1 MKPLQLEMQAF
12 GPFAR
17 RQVIDF
23 RQLGGKTFFLIH
35 GPTGSGKTSILD
47 GICFALFGD
56 SSGGERDGRQMRS
69 HHADADTLTEVC
81 FDFALGAQRYRVR
94 RVPEQMRKARRGGGE
109 TQQGQ
114 IAELWKVEGTG
125 AGEQLT
131 PLAARWTTVTTE
143 VSKLLG
149 FESRQFRQVIMLPQG
164 KFFEFLKSSSQEREK
179 ILQALFGTELYK
191 RIEEVLKRS
200 ADQVERDAAR
210 VRTQRQ
216 TLLDQA
222 KAESENALETLR
234 QQQDHELTAKRA
246 AEQSAAELAMAA
258 EKALADARRVADR
271 FDEFDKATAAL
282 AALRSEQATWETR
295 KTQLAGARQATSLRP
310 FERAAAEASKQ
321 LEEEEARGKK
331 LATELAAA
339 QTAQQSASAAL
350 EREKQR
356 TPESE
361 KLTAR
366 IAELDALVGKV
377 AALSAARAEHAKAL
391 MESSRTA
398 AALQSAQ
405 QASTSATEAL
415 QKLNVDIQSHR
426 VQAAGLVAMRASQA
440 GLKSQFDSSRS
451 LEAKVKELSEVAP
464 KIETLKRSVAAAAS
478 AVADARNKRD
488 VTRQAWITDQAA
500 RIAHELAV
508 GHPCPVCG
516 AHEHPAPAHAAAA
529 VVSDDALKAAE
540 DVLASAE
547 KWHRDA
553 ERALADALTALGILE
568 ARIAEIRAS
577 LGEGGT
583 SPDELTRQFDA
594 DTAALAKAEAS
605 EKLLPALES
614 QVAAAHDKAK
624 VAEAAANAAEA
635 EAQKASSKLQEL
647 VGQLRERDAGVP
659 TDLSD
664 ANALE
669 IARTGAVKGRDAL
682 MQALDAA
689 TAAANVATTKL
700 AETRARLEA
709 SDQAQ
714 ARFVVLLRE
723 KASEF
728 DQRLHE
734 LGFVDAVAYR
744 QAKLDDVA
752 MESLESGIRAFEV
765 SLSAGADRFG
775 RATADTS
782 ELVRPD
788 VAARAAEH
796 ETAKTALLTASNAV
810 RDAIAALQ
818 TMTGFADSLRKLADE
833 FQSLEA
839 RHAVLSQVAAVA
851 SGSNAHRMSFQRYV
865 LATLLEEVLVATTL
879 RLGVM
884 SRSRYEMRRKT
895 SSTDQRAAG
904 GLDLEVFDQYTG
916 TTRAVSTLSGG
927 ESFLA
932 SLALALG
939 LSDVVQSYAGGIRL
953 DAIFVDEGF
962 GTLDPE
968 ALDFAIRTLKDLQ
981 QAGRMV
987 GIISHVAE
995 LKEWID
1001 ARLELKASQTGSEAV
1016 FVI

>member
-81 FDFALGAQRYRVR
+81 FDFALGEQRYRVR
-94 RVPEQMRKARRGGGE
+94 RVPEQTRKARRGGRE
-109 TQQGQ
+109 TLQ
-114 IAELWKVEGTG
+114 IQTAELWKIEDTG
-125 AGEQLT
+125 SGEQAT
-131 PLAARWTTVTTE
+131 PLASRWTTVTAE

-191 RIEEVLKRS
+191 RIEEALKRS

-222 KAESENALETLR
+222 KADSEAALEARRL
-234 QQQDHELTAKRA
+234 QQDDDLTTKRA
-246 AEQSAAELAMAA
+246 AERSAADSAQAA
-258 EKALADARRVADR
+258 EKTLVEARRVADR
-271 FDEFDKATAAL
+271 FDELDKATAAL
-282 AALRSEQATWETR
+282 AALRNEQATLGTR
-295 KTQLAGARQATSLRP
+295 KAQLANARQAASLRP
-310 FERAAAEASKQ
+310 FELAAVEAGKQ
-321 LEEEEARGKK
+321 LDEEEARGKK
-331 LATELAAA
+331 FSEEFSAA
-339 QTAQQSASAAL
+339 QTAQQSAVAAH
-350 EREKQR
+350 EREKLR
-356 TPESE
+356 SPESE

-377 AALSAARAEHAKAL
+377 AALSAARAEHSQAL
-391 MESSRTA
+391 AESGRTA
-398 AALQSAQ
+398 AALQAAQ
-405 QASTSATEAL
+405 QASKNAAEAL
-415 QKLNVDIQSHR
+415 QNLNVDIQNHR
-426 VQAAGLVAMRASQA
+426 LQAAGLVAVRASQTR
-440 GLKSQFDSSRS
+440 LKSQLESASSLAARIQ
-451 LEAKVKELSEVAP
+451 ELADAAP
-464 KIETLKRSVAAAAS
+464 KIEALKLSVASAA
-478 AVADARNKRD
+478 VTVVDARNKRD
-488 VTRQAWITDQAA
+488 AIREAWIAGQAA
-500 RIAHELAV
+500 RIAHGLVDGQA
-508 GHPCPVCG
+508 CPVCG
-516 AHEHPAPAHAAAA
+516 AHEHPAPAHAAADP
-529 VVSDDALKAAE
+529 VSDDKLNAAE
-540 DVLASAE
+540 DALTRVE
-547 KWHRDA
+547 KRHRDA
-553 ERALADALTALGILE
+553 ERALADALTAHGILE

-577 LGEGGT
+577 LGDAGASAE
-583 SPDELTRQFDA
+583 ELKGQLDA
-594 DTAALAKAEAS
+594 ASASLAKAEAS
-605 EKLLPALES
+605 EKSLQALES
-614 QVAAAHDKAK
+614 SLSAAQDKAK
-624 VAEAAANAAEA
+624 VADDAAKAAETL
-635 EAQKASSKLQEL
+635 AQQAGGKLQEL
-647 VGQLRERDAGVP
+647 VGQLREREAGVP
-659 TDLSD
+659 TALADTK
-664 ANALE
+664 ALE
-669 IARTGAVKGRDAL
+669 IARAGAVNARDAIR
-682 MQALDAA
+682 QALDTVTAAA
-689 TAAANVATTKL
+689 TAATTML
-700 AETRARLEA
+700 AETRARVEA
-709 SDQAQ
+709 SNQ
-714 ARFVVLLRE
+714 ARARFAVLQQE
-723 KASEF
+723 KSGEF
-728 DQRLHE
+728 EQRLRA
-734 LGFVDAVAYR
+734 LAFADAAAYR
-744 QAKLDDVA
+744 AAKLADTA
-752 MESLESGIRAFEV
+752 MAALESDIGKFET
-765 SLSAGADRFG
+765 SLSAAADRQS
-775 RATADTS
+775 RADTDTRD
-782 ELVRPD
+782 LTRPD
-788 VAARAAEH
+788 LTARAADH
-796 ETAKTALLTASNAV
+796 ETAKTAHLSASNGV
-810 RDAIAALQ
+810 RDAVAALQ
-818 TMTGFADSLRKLADE
+818 ATTGFVDSLKKLADE

-839 RHAVLSQVAAVA
+839 RHAVLRQVADVA
-851 SGSNAHRMSFQRYV
+851 GGSNPHRMSFQRYV

-884 SRSRYEMRRKT
+884 SRGRYEMRRKT
-895 SSTDQRAAG
+895 ESTDLRAAG

-1016 FVI
+1016 FVT

>member
-94 RVPEQMRKARRGGGE
+94 RVPEQMRKARRGGGGA
-109 TQQGQ
+109 QQAQ
-114 IAELWKVEGTG
+114 IAELWKVEDTG

-131 PLAARWTTVTTE
+131 PLASRWTTVTAE

-179 ILQALFGTELYK
+179 ILQTLFGTELYK
-191 RIEEVLKRS
+191 LIEEALKRS

-222 KAESENALETLR
+222 KAESESALEARLL
-234 QQQDHELTAKRA
+234 QQDSDLITKRA
-246 AEQSAAELAMAA
+246 AEQLASAAAQAA
-258 EKALADARRVADR
+258 EKALADARRVGDR
-271 FDEFDKATAAL
+271 FDELDKASAAL
-282 AALRSEQATWETR
+282 AVLRNQQSTWETHKAR
-295 KTQLAGARQATSLRP
+295 LVGARQAASLRP
-310 FERAAAEASKQ
+310 YELAAAEAGKL

-331 LATELAAA
+331 LAAETAAA
-339 QTAQQSASAAL
+339 QTAQQSAAAAL
-350 EREKQR
+350 EREKLR
-356 TPESE
+356 SPERE

-377 AALSAARAEHAKAL
+377 AALSAARTEHAKAL
-391 MESSRTA
+391 TESRRTA

-405 QASTSATEAL
+405 QASNGAADAL
-415 QKLNVDIQSHR
+415 QKLHVDIQSYR
-426 VQAAGLVAMRASQA
+426 VLAAGQEAMRASQA
-440 GLKSQFDSSRS
+440 RLKSQLDSASS
-451 LEAKVKELSEVAP
+451 LAARAKELAELAP
-464 KIETLKRSVAAAAS
+464 KVEVLNQTVAAAAS
-478 AVADARNKRD
+478 AVGEVRSNRDA
-488 VTRQAWITDQAA
+488 TRQAWIAGQAA
-500 RIAHELAV
+500 RIAHELVDGQA
-508 GHPCPVCG
+508 CPVCG
-516 AHEHPAPAHAAAA
+516 AHEHPAPAHAGAA

-540 DVLASAE
+540 DALAGAE
-547 KWHRDA
+547 KRHRDA
-553 ERALADALTALGILE
+553 ERALTDALTGLGILE

-577 LGEGGT
+577 LGDGGT
-583 SPDELTRQFDA
+583 SPDELKQQFDA
-594 DTAALAKAEAS
+594 GAAALAKAEAA
-605 EKLLPALES
+605 EKSLQALES
-614 QVAAAHDKAK
+614 QLAAAQEKAK
-624 VAEAAANAAEA
+624 VAEDAAKAAEA
-635 EAQKASSKLQEL
+635 VAQQAGGKLQEW
-647 VGQLRERDAGVP
+647 VGQLREREAGVP

-664 ANALE
+664 TKALE
-669 IARTGAVKGRDAL
+669 NARAGAVKARDAL

-689 TAAANVATTKL
+689 TSAATAAATKL
-700 AETRARLEA
+700 AESRARVEA
-709 SDQAQ
+709 SGRAR
-714 ARFVVLLRE
+714 ARFSVQQQE
-723 KASEF
+723 KSGEF
-728 DQRLHE
+728 DQRLHA
-734 LGFVDAVAYR
+734 LGFADAAAYR
-744 QAKLDDVA
+744 AMKLDDVA
-752 MESLESGIRAFEV
+752 MATLESDIGKFET
-765 SLSAGADRFG
+765 SLSAAADRQN
-775 RATADTS
+775 RASTDTRD
-782 ELVRPD
+782 LVRPD

-796 ETAKTALLTASNAV
+796 EAAKTAHLAASNAV
-810 RDAIAALQ
+810 RDAVAALQ
-818 TMTGFADSLRKLADE
+818 GTTGFVESLKKLVDE

-839 RHAVLSQVAAVA
+839 RHAVLRQVADVA

-884 SRSRYEMRRKT
+884 SRGRYEMRRKT
-895 SSTDQRAAG
+895 ASTDQRAAG

-968 ALDFAIRTLKDLQ
+968 ALDFAIRTLMDLQ

-1001 ARLELKASQTGSEAV
+1001 ARLELKASQTGSEAI
-1016 FVI
+1016 FVT

>member
-94 RVPEQMRKARRGGGE
+94 RVPEQTRKSRRGGGE
-109 TQQGQ
+109 TLQVQV
-114 IAELWKVEGTG
+114 AELWKIDDTG
-125 AGEQLT
+125 SGEQAT
-131 PLAARWTTVTTE
+131 PLASRWTTVTAE

-191 RIEEVLKRS
+191 RIEEALKRS

-222 KAESENALETLR
+222 KAESESALEARR
-234 QQQDHELTAKRA
+234 QQQDDDLNTKRA
-246 AEQSAAELAMAA
+246 AERSAADAAQAA
-258 EKALADARRVADR
+258 EKVLVDARRVADR
-271 FDEFDKATAAL
+271 FDELDKAASAL
-282 AALRSEQATWETR
+282 AALRTEQAAWEIR
-295 KTQLAGARQATSLRP
+295 KAQLASARQAASLRP
-310 FERAAAEASKQ
+310 FEAAAVEAGKQ

-331 LATELAAA
+331 LAAELA
-339 QTAQQSASAAL
+339 TAQLAHQSAAAAH
-350 EREKQR
+350 ERERLR

-366 IAELDALVGKV
+366 MAELDALVGKV
-377 AALSAARAEHAKAL
+377 AALSATHAEHAKVL
-391 MESSRTA
+391 TESGRTA
-398 AALQSAQ
+398 TALHAAK
-405 QASTSATEAL
+405 QASKSAAEAL
-415 QKLNVDIQSHR
+415 QKLSGDIQSNR

-440 GLKSQFDSSRS
+440 RLTSQLESANL
-451 LEAKVKELSEVAP
+451 LEARVKELADSAP
-464 KIETLKRSVAAAAS
+464 KVEALKVLVAS
-478 AVADARNKRD
+478 AAGAVVDARGKRD
-488 VTRQAWITDQAA
+488 SNRQAWIAGQAA
-500 RIAHELAV
+500 RIARELVEGQA
-508 GHPCPVCG
+508 CPVCG
-516 AHEHPAPAHAAAA
+516 AHEHPAPAHAGADP
-529 VVSDDALKAAE
+529 VGDDTLNAAE
-540 DVLASAE
+540 DALTRAE
-547 KWHRDA
+547 KRHRDA
-553 ERALADALTALGILE
+553 ERALADGLTARGILE
-568 ARIAEIRAS
+568 ARIAEIRAA
-577 LGEGGT
+577 LGDAGA
-583 SPDELTRQFDA
+583 SPEELKRQVEV
-594 DTAALAKAEAS
+594 AAATLANAEAS
-605 EKLLPALES
+605 ETSLRALEP
-614 QVAAAHDKAK
+614 QLAAAQLKAK
-624 VAEAAANAAEA
+624 AADEASKAAETL
-635 EAQKASSKLQEL
+635 AQQASGKLQEL
-647 VGQLRERDAGVP
+647 VGQLREREAGVP
-659 TDLSD
+659 SDLVD
-664 ANALE
+664 TKALE
-669 IARTGAVKGRDAL
+669 IARAGAEKARDAL
-682 MQALDAA
+682 RQALDGATAAA
-689 TAAANVATTKL
+689 TAAATKL
-700 AETRARLEA
+700 AETRARAEA
-709 SDQAQ
+709 SDQARG
-714 ARFVVLLRE
+714 RFAVLQQE
-723 KASEF
+723 KSGEF
-728 DQRLHE
+728 EQRLRA
-734 LGFVDAVAYR
+734 LGFADEGAYR
-744 QAKLDDVA
+744 AAKLDDAVMA
-752 MESLESGIRAFEV
+752 TLESGIRTFET
-765 SLSAGADRFG
+765 SLSAGADRQA
-775 RATADTS
+775 RATADTRD
-782 ELVRPD
+782 LVRPD
-788 VAARAAEH
+788 VAARAADH
-796 ETAKTALLTASNAV
+796 EAAKTAHLAASNAV
-810 RDAIAALQ
+810 RDVVAALHA
-818 TMTGFADSLRKLADE
+818 TTGFVDSLKKMAEE

-839 RHAVLSQVAAVA
+839 RHAVLRKVADVA
-851 SGSNAHRMSFQRYV
+851 SGSNPHRMSFQRYV

-884 SRSRYEMRRKT
+884 SRGRYEMRRKT
-895 SSTDQRAAG
+895 ESTDQRTAG

-962 GTLDPE
+962 GTLDAE

-1001 ARLELKASQTGSEAV
+1001 ARLELKASQNGSEAV
-1016 FVI
+1016 FVT

>member
-23 RQLGGKTFFLIH
+23 RQLRDKTFFLIH

-56 SSGGERDGRQMRS
+56 SSGGERDSRQMRS

-81 FDFALGAQRYRVR
+81 FEFALGTQNYRVR
-94 RVPEQMRKARRGGGE
+94 RVPEQARKSKRGGGGV
-109 TQQGQ
+109 QQAQ
-114 IAELWKVEGTG
+114 IAELWKVEDTG
-125 AGEQLT
+125 AGEQAK
-131 PLAARWTTVTTE
+131 PLASRWTTVTVE

-191 RIEEVLKRS
+191 RIEEALKRS
-200 ADQVERDAAR
+200 ADQVERDAVR

-222 KAESENALETLR
+222 QAESESALEARL
-234 QQQDHELTAKRA
+234 QQQVNDLTAKRA
-246 AEQSAAELAMAA
+246 AERSATDAA
-258 EKALADARRVADR
+258 QAGERKLADARRMADR
-271 FDEFDKATAAL
+271 FDELDKAKAAL
-282 AALRSEQATWETR
+282 EALRNEQAAWEKR
-295 KTQLAGARQATSLRP
+295 KAQLAGARQAASLRP
-310 FERAAAEASKQ
+310 FELAAAEAGKQ
-321 LEEEEARGKK
+321 LDEEEARGKK
-331 LATELAAA
+331 LAAEFAAA
-339 QTAQQSASAAL
+339 QAAQQSAAAAQ
-350 EREKQR
+350 EREKLR
-356 TPESE
+356 STESE

-377 AALSAARAEHAKAL
+377 AALSAARTVHAKAL
-391 MESSRTA
+391 AESGRA
-398 AALQSAQ
+398 VGVLQSAQ
-405 QASTSATEAL
+405 QASKSAAEAL
-415 QKLNVDIQSHR
+415 QKLNVDIQNHR
-426 VQAAGLVAMRASQA
+426 VQAAGLAGMRASQA
-440 GLKSQFDSSRS
+440 RLKSQLDSASS
-451 LEAKVKELSEVAP
+451 LEARVKELADATP
-464 KIETLKRSVAAAAS
+464 KVDTRKRSVAAS
-478 AVADARNKRD
+478 ATDVVEARSKRD
-488 VTRQAWITDQAA
+488 ATRQAWITGQAA
-500 RIAHELAV
+500 RIAHALVDGQA
-508 GHPCPVCG
+508 CPVCG
-516 AHEHPAPAHAAAA
+516 AHEHPAPAHAGAAF
-529 VVSDDALKAAE
+529 VGDDALRTAE
-540 DVLASAE
+540 DALAGAE
-547 KWHRDA
+547 KRHRDE
-553 ERALADALTALGILE
+553 ERALTDALTALGILQ

-577 LGEGGT
+577 LGDGGT
-583 SPDELTRQFDA
+583 SPGELKRQFDA
-594 DTAALAKAEAS
+594 GAAAFAKAEAS
-605 EKLLPALES
+605 ENVLQALDS
-614 QVAAAHDKAK
+614 QLAPTQQKAK
-624 VAEAAANAAEA
+624 VAEDAAIAAEA
-635 EAQKASSKLQEL
+635 LAQQAGGKLQEL
-647 VGQLRERDAGVP
+647 VGQLREREAGVP

-664 ANALE
+664 TKALE
-669 IARTGAVKGRDAL
+669 AARVGAVKARDAL
-682 MQALDAA
+682 IQARETATAAA
-689 TAAANVATTKL
+689 TAATTKC
-700 AETRARLEA
+700 AETRARVEA
-709 SDQAQ
+709 SDQAR
-714 ARFVVLLRE
+714 ARFAALQQE
-723 KASEF
+723 KSSAL
-728 DQRLHE
+728 DQRLRA
-734 LGFVDAVAYR
+734 LGFADAAAYLE
-744 QAKLDDVA
+744 AKLDDAA
-752 MESLESGIRAFEV
+752 MDTLESGLRTFEA
-765 SLSAGADRFG
+765 SLLAGADRLS

-782 ELVRPD
+782 DLVRPD

-796 ETAKTALLTASNAV
+796 EAAKTAHLAASNAV

-818 TMTGFADSLRKLADE
+818 ATTGFVESLKTLADE
-833 FQSLEA
+833 FESLEA
-839 RHAVLSQVAAVA
+839 RHAVLRQVADVA
-851 SGSNAHRMSFQRYV
+851 SGSNPHRMSFQRYV

-884 SRSRYEMRRKT
+884 SRGRYEMRRKT
-895 SSTDQRAAG
+895 QSTDQRAAG

-1016 FVI
+1016 FVT